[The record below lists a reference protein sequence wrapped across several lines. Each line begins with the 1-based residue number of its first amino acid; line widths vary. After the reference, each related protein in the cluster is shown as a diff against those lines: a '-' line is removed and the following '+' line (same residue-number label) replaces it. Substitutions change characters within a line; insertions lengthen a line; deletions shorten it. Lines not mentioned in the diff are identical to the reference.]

1 LFQTGIDPI
10 FVADKQSASDNG
22 AGASHIPLTYFGVST
37 VFNPI
42 NSKAVPVKVVPVT
55 TFEPFTKTSAVLP
68 FHFIAALTLLV
79 VVLCNVVALLFTYET
94 IDILDEPVGVLK
106 QNELVVPVEVSAKNR
121 PTSEASLV

>member
-1 LFQTGIDPI
+1 
-10 FVADKQSASDNG
+10 
-22 AGASHIPLTYFGVST
+22 
-37 VFNPI
+37 
-42 NSKAVPVKVVPVT
+42 
-55 TFEPFTKTSAVLP
+55 VLP

-106 QNELVVPVEVSAKNR
+106 QNELVVPVEVSAKNK